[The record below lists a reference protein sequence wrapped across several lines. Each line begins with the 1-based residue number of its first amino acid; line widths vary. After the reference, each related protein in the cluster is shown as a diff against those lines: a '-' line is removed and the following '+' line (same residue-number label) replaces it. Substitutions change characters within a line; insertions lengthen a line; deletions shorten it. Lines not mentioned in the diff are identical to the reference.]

1 MKEIL
6 GYIIAGALVLFLLWM
21 LLAEITGQKYKKKLF
36 GIRRIPGGTGE
47 VPLGGNVFGA
57 YYVLRE
63 GERFGYNKR
72 RLMQRTIAAFFLKW
86 VLEGKA
92 VVRSAGGVLR
102 SASLDLILEEGFTD
116 RTEMALFEMAL
127 AASGRD
133 YSLTTGE
140 FRRWISNYYRIVDNW
155 GDRARIRGRRYLIS
169 RGLLGE
175 DNRGVPSGYER
186 LRDAIRFKQFVKNPT
201 QALKRND
208 PHPERWTGYLVMGA
222 LYGNA
227 GKVADALRRCYP
239 SEFSQ
244 FSARQAQ
251 VGGSLDTAISVCC
264 ALAQA
269 YVRVADRENA
279 REERRSR

>member
-1 MKEIL
+1 MKEII

-21 LLAEITGQKYKKKLF
+21 LLAQITGQKYKMKLF
-36 GIRRIPGGTGE
+36 GTRRIPGGTSQ
-47 VPLGGNVFGA
+47 VPVGGNVFGA
-57 YYVLRE
+57 YYLLRV

-72 RLMQRTIAAFFLKW
+72 RLMQRTVAAFFLKW

-102 SASLDLILEEGFTD
+102 SASMDLILEEGFTD

-133 YSLTTGE
+133 YSLTTLE
-140 FRRWISNYYRIVDNW
+140 FRRWVGNNFRIVENW
-155 GDRARIRGRRYLIS
+155 GDRARVRGRRYLIS
-169 RGLLGE
+169 RGLIGE
-175 DNRGVPSGYER
+175 DDRGTPAGYER
-186 LRDAIRFKQFVKNPT
+186 LCDAIRFKQFVKNPG
-201 QALKRND
+201 QFLDRKD
-208 PHPERWTGYLVMGA
+208 PHPELWADYLVMGA

-227 GKVADALRRCYP
+227 GKVAEALRRYYP
-239 SEFSQ
+239 NDFSR

-251 VGGSLDTAISVCC
+251 VGGSLDTAISVCH

-269 YVRVADRENA
+269 YVRAADKEDA